1 MLTDK
6 GHTPDSQKVEAITE
20 MPPPTDVSGVQRFL
34 GMVTYLGKY
43 VEGLSDLSEPLRQLT
58 KESVA
63 WSWTIEHQF
72 AFEEMKS
79 VLTKAPVL
87 VFF

>member
-1 MLTDK
+1 MRYAGYVFPDK
-6 GHTPDSQKVEAITE
+6 GHKPDLLKVEATVE
-20 MPPPTDVSGVQRFL
+20 MPPPTDVSGVRRFL

-63 WSWTIEHQF
+63 WSWTFEHRSTLR
-72 AFEEMKS
+72 K
-79 VLTKAPVL
+79 
-87 VFF
+87 